1 MRMEEDVPEMRAA
14 GSQAWAGVL
23 NTHFW
28 FDAVSDVAGL
38 IMTQSL
44 PFVES
49 RFMQVYGRFE
59 QAVYANAR

>member
-1 MRMEEDVPEMRAA
+1 MEEDVPEMRAA

-28 FDAVSDVAGL
+28 FDTARDVAGL

-44 PFVES
+44 PFAEP
-49 RFMQVYGRFE
+49 RFIKVYERFE